1 MNISLILKIA
11 TATLA
16 IISIGLILLQARGI
30 GLSRNF
36 GSFGG
41 FYRSK
46 RGLEKLI
53 FILTIILVTAL
64 AGVLLAKLRFS

>member
-1 MNISLILKIA
+1 MDTTLIINVA
-11 TATLA
+11 TACLA
-16 IISIGLILLQARGI
+16 LLSIGLILLQVRGI
-30 GLSRNF
+30 GLSRTF

-64 AGVLLAKLRFS
+64 AGVLLAELRFS